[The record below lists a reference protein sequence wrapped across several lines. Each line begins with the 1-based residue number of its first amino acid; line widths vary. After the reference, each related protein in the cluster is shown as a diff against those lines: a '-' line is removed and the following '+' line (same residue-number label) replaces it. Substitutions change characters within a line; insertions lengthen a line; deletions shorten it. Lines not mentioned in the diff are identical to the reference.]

1 MYVIMVNHYETL
13 GVEPN
18 ASQDEIK
25 KAYRKL
31 SFQHHPDRNKN
42 PESNEIIQNI
52 NEAYEVL
59 SDDEKRRHYDMEST
73 IHNFGGGFFQGGMP
87 GVHVFHGNMGDG
99 IDIDLNS
106 VFNMFGGM
114 NMGGMAMGGMNMG
127 GMGGIPL
134 GGLNRRGGGGG
145 IHAFVNHFVDQM
157 QKLPPIHKT
166 LELSLEE
173 IYSGGSYAVEIEKWT
188 FENNIKQHMFETIN
202 VFVPPGTN
210 DGEKVVISG
219 EGNYVSEKQKGD
231 IVIDIKI
238 KPHDKFVKEGNNLYY
253 KHTLTLKEALCG
265 FSFDILHLSQQSIVF
280 NNKQNVIII
289 KPGDKKILRQLGMKR
304 ENSVGDLVI
313 MFDVTF
319 PNQLE
324 PEKMEQLGQI
334 L

>member
-1 MYVIMVNHYETL
+1 MVNHYETL

-31 SFQHHPDRNKN
+31 SFQHHPDRNQN
-42 PESNEIIQNI
+42 QESNEVIQNI
-52 NEAYEVL
+52 NAAYEVL
-59 SDDEKRRHYDMEST
+59 SDDEKRRQYDMETT
-73 IHNFGGGFFQGGMP
+73 INNFGGGFFQGGMP

-99 IDIDLNS
+99 DIDLDS
-106 VFNMFGGM
+106 VLNMF
-114 NMGGMAMGGMNMG
+114 GGMAMGGMNMRGMGMGGMNIG
-127 GMGGIPL
+127 GMGL
-134 GGLNRRGGGGG
+134 RRGGGKG

-157 QKLPPIHKT
+157 HKLPPIHKT
-166 LELSLEE
+166 MELSLEE

-188 FENNIKQHMFETIN
+188 FENSIKQHMFETIN

-210 DGEKVVISG
+210 DGEKIVISG

-231 IVIDIKI
+231 IVIEIKI
-238 KPHDKFVKEGNNLYY
+238 KPHEKFMKEGNNLYY

-265 FSFDILHLSQQSIVF
+265 FSFDILHLNQQSIVF
-280 NNKQNVIII
+280 NNKQNVVII

-324 PEKMEQLGQI
+324 TETMEQLEQI